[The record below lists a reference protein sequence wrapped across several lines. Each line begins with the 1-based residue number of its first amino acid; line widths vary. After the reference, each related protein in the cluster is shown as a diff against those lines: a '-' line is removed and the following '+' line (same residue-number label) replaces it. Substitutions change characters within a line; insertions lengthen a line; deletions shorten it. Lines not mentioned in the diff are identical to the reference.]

1 MCSLIVYLTLQQLT
15 TSIRLLFNEITYKQS
30 KTDDRKGR
38 GVVALYILGYL
49 VMNII
54 AVYDANTGFV
64 IGLIICSVVLYA
76 YTKQLILLQNSL
88 IKLDK

>member
-64 IGLIICSVVLYA
+64 IGLVICSVVLYA